1 MQIVTSVRAYQ
12 WPYTLYVF
20 RGAAGGNG
28 TETLYETT
36 NGENNIVGAAIHVVR
51 FEKCMHG
58 AFLFLLIN
66 TCKDY
71 SYSIIKNVFIWH
83 HFGHIHFLTKKEL

>member
-20 RGAAGGNG
+20 REAAGRNG
-28 TETLYETT
+28 AKTLNETT
-36 NGENNIVGAAIHVVR
+36 NKGNNIFSGAIYVVR

-58 AFLFLLIN
+58 TFLLLLIN

-71 SYSIIKNVFIWH
+71 THLLYHQNFFYILNH
-83 HFGHIHFLTKKEL
+83 LG

>member
-20 RGAAGGNG
+20 REAAGRNSAK
-28 TETLYETT
+28 TLNETT
-36 NGENNIVGAAIHVVR
+36 NRGNNIFSGAIHAVR

-58 AFLFLLIN
+58 TFLFLLIN
-66 TCKDY
+66 SCKDY
-71 SYSIIKNVFIWH
+71 TILLYHQNFFILH
-83 HFGHIHFLTKKEL
+83 HLG